1 GGHVPE
7 AHAPVAP
14 GRRQQLAVLAER
26 DAQRRPGVALEVL
39 QDFAGARADG
49 AFDARRQAGPRR
61 RAGGAAGER
70 LAVGAEYEVGAA
82 LVGGRVEERDGQP
95 DLAARHGVDAHR
107 AVVAD
112 RADQLAVGR
121 KRHAL
126 HLELVPV
133 ELEHL
138 LAGLDLP
145 EPNRLVVA
153 AGGERL
159 AV

>member
-1 GGHVPE
+1 
-7 AHAPVAP
+7 
-14 GRRQQLAVLAER
+14 
-26 DAQRRPGVALEVL
+26 
-39 QDFAGARADG
+39 
-49 AFDARRQAGPRR
+49 
-61 RAGGAAGER
+61 AGER
-70 LAVGAEYEVGAA
+70 LAVGAEYEVVAA
-82 LVGGRVEERDGQP
+82 LVVGRVEERDGQP
-95 DLAARHGVDAHR
+95 DLAAGHGVDAHR

-126 HLELVPV
+126 HLELMAV

-159 AV
+159 AVGREGQRGNIARVAGEDADFLAGRGIEQPNIFANRERDLLAVWATRDGDGLPHLPAGR